1 MCFLFI
7 ENNMNTKNLFNHRY
21 VCRVVSFLQ
30 GSRAARTCFAGSDA
44 GADQMAEN
52 GELCI
57 RAFRVEHI
65 Q

>member
-1 MCFLFI
+1 
-7 ENNMNTKNLFNHRY
+7 MNTKNLLITGMFAGL
-21 VCRVVSFLQ
+21 FL
-30 GSRAARTCFAGSDA
+30 SCKEVEPPAPVLPGSDA

>member
-1 MCFLFI
+1 
-7 ENNMNTKNLFNHRY
+7 MNTKNLLITGMF
-21 VCRVVSFLQ
+21 
-30 GSRAARTCFAGSDA
+30 ARTCFAGSDA

>member
-1 MCFLFI
+1 
-7 ENNMNTKNLFNHRY
+7 MNTKNLLITGMFAGL
-21 VCRVVSFLQ
+21 FL
-30 GSRAARTCFAGSDA
+30 SCKEVEPPRTCFAGSDA